1 MQEAIR
7 EYINLEELKNT
18 PLDKIEDEIDKAEKY
33 EIRKAR
39 EKQYQK
45 WRNKK
50 WVKQTIQVKHT

>member
-7 EYINLEELKNT
+7 KYIELEELKNT

-39 EKQYQK
+39 EKQYQE
-45 WRNKK
+45 WRKRN
-50 WVKQTIQVKHT
+50 V